1 MLAARMI
8 AAALVLAGS
17 AAVSHAATTLTGLGD
32 GSVRFIADG
41 TSNTVQLG
49 ESSRASL
56 CFQNVAPTN
65 FQLGDGSVRTIQVG
79 EGFGLP
85 FSYASTN
92 LFRYNSQF
100 TDGTSNT
107 IFVGETLGPGQW
119 GSYCVTDADLL
130 DPTTIGDGTSNTI
143 IVGENG
149 RFDLCFSNV
158 RIGTIADG
166 TSNTIQFG
174 ENEARRC
181 YNDIEFAEDI
191 QVAGVPAPGML
202 ALLGLGLAGLGVVA
216 LRRRPQGA

>member
-8 AAALVLAGS
+8 AAALVLAGG
-17 AAVSHAATTLTGLGD
+17 AAASQAATTLTGLGD
-32 GSVRFIADG
+32 GSVRFISDG
-41 TSNTVQLG
+41 TSNTVQFG
-49 ESSRASL
+49 ETSRASI
-56 CFQNVAPTN
+56 CFRDVTPTN

-85 FSYASTN
+85 FSYSASN
-92 LFRYNSQF
+92 LFQYNSQI

-107 IFVGETLGPGQW
+107 IFLGESLGAGWQS
-119 GSYCVTDADLL
+119 SYCVTDADLL

-143 IVGENG
+143 DVGENG

-181 YNDIEFAEDI
+181 FNDIAFADDI
-191 QVAGVPAPGML
+191 QVSGVPAPGTL
-202 ALLGLGLAGLGVVA
+202 ALLGLGLAGLGVVGG
-216 LRRRPQGA
+216 RRKRQEA